1 MYLSNYNW
9 GNIFVI
15 EFKNEDLVQRQL
27 LKFTL
32 ILGFCLLATT
42 MIGQDNV
49 TMRPGDINNDGRVSN
64 TDALFWGEAYG
75 TVGLERDT
83 PTTDFWNE
91 QTLPINL
98 WEDSFYNGLNF
109 SYADCN
115 GDGIVDE
122 DDFNDGII
130 GNLFE
135 NDNSVFPWLPGPPS
149 LPGNPVLKLTSNV
162 TQATGGQVIEMDISI
177 ESDFD
182 IEKFIGA
189 AFTITY
195 PPTKIVDE
203 SIQFVPVSTGWL
215 DEGVGVAYFSREQ
228 SGNEDGVPTGHQ
240 QTQIV
245 IVRKGDVAP
254 AGQGLIGKLSIVM
267 EDIVIISTQIDI
279 ALENMVV
286 LGEDLQPYLAT
297 GSSWTFNEQEMP
309 TNTTEIDNNNLK
321 VFPNPVEDI
330 VRIESEDQSLL
341 LENVE
346 VIAANG
352 QQVDYKNL
360 KSQSISSIDLDW
372 SKYASG
378 LYFLKITTSEGMEV
392 RKLTLAK

>member
-1 MYLSNYNW
+1 
-9 GNIFVI
+9 
-15 EFKNEDLVQRQL
+15 
-27 LKFTL
+27 
-32 ILGFCLLATT
+32 
-42 MIGQDNV
+42 
-49 TMRPGDINNDGRVSN
+49 
-64 TDALFWGEAYG
+64 
-75 TVGLERDT
+75 
-83 PTTDFWNE
+83 
-91 QTLPINL
+91 
-98 WEDSFYNGLNF
+98 
-109 SYADCN
+109 
-115 GDGIVDE
+115 
-122 DDFNDGII
+122 
-130 GNLFE
+130 
-135 NDNSVFPWLPGPPS
+135 
-149 LPGNPVLKLTSNV
+149 
-162 TQATGGQVIEMDISI
+162 
-177 ESDFD
+177 
-182 IEKFIGA
+182 
-189 AFTITY
+189 
-195 PPTKIVDE
+195 
-203 SIQFVPVSTGWL
+203 
-215 DEGVGVAYFSREQ
+215 
-228 SGNEDGVPTGHQ
+228 
-240 QTQIV
+240 
-245 IVRKGDVAP
+245 
-254 AGQGLIGKLSIVM
+254 M

-330 VRIESEDQSLL
+330 VRIESENQSLL